1 MIDARVLIPRP
12 ETELLV
18 DLAIEHVRGMSRP
31 AFIADVGTGSGNI
44 GITLGLELPE
54 SAITAIDISED
65 ALDVART
72 NAVKYRTGNVSF
84 LCGNLL
90 EPLPCSCDVI
100 VANLPYVTDDEFI
113 SLPAEIVQYEPALA
127 LKGGPD
133 GLRVIERLIIQCRN
147 ALNESGIIL
156 LEIGKGQRPM
166 LSKMLEKYYPNCSIE
181 SFLDL
186 NGLERVI
193 KIKLSK

>member
-1 MIDARVLIPRP
+1 
-12 ETELLV
+12 
-18 DLAIEHVRGMSRP
+18 
-31 AFIADVGTGSGNI
+31 
-44 GITLGLELPE
+44 
-54 SAITAIDISED
+54 
-65 ALDVART
+65 
-72 NAVKYRTGNVSF
+72 
-84 LCGNLL
+84 
-90 EPLPCSCDVI
+90 